1 MKISEMTA
9 GTMFMPPEWDREFNH
24 IHSDSRDIR
33 PGDLFVARKGHASHG
48 QEYISAAID
57 AGAVA
62 VFSEN
67 AEMFRC
73 ESGNVPV
80 FPVTDLEQQLPVWLQ
95 KRYPGFSS
103 LTLYGVTGTNGKSSV
118 TQFIAQLAA
127 ASGKR
132 CGVVGTLGNGFF
144 PDFEETKNTTPDIC
158 VVYRL
163 LDQFFEAGAGCAA
176 LEVSSHGLHQGR
188 VAGLVFDVAVLTN
201 ITQDHLDYHGD
212 MANYFAAKAALFDK
226 EKTKS
231 AVINIDDEYGS
242 RLLNMP
248 DLCGHYLTLS
258 SLKNNRADVLFD
270 KIVATENGMKAE
282 LHTPWG
288 TDDVYLPL
296 LGEFNVAN
304 LAAAVTALAVTG
316 EDFNKLLVKAETLQ
330 PVAGRMAL
338 YTKPGACKAV
348 VDFAHTPDAIAV
360 AINSLTPLSKSI
372 SLVFG
377 CGGDR
382 DRTKRPLMASAAALA
397 DKVWLTDD
405 NPRTESAEQIFNDVS
420 DSPDASDFTYIHDRA
435 SAITAAIE
443 ATPEDG
449 VLMIAGKGHENY
461 QDIMGVKQKYSD
473 EAVLLSLGYQRAGG
487 GYAS

>member
-1 MKISEMTA
+1 MKISELTA

-24 IHSDSRDIR
+24 IHADSRDIN
-33 PGDLFVARKGHASHG
+33 PGDLFIARKGHSSHG
-48 QEYISAAID
+48 QEFISAAIE

-62 VFSEN
+62 IFSEN

-73 ESGNVPV
+73 EAGSVPV
-80 FPVTDLEQQLPVWLQ
+80 FPVSELEKQLPGWLK
-95 KRYPGFSS
+95 KRYPGYES

-127 ASGKR
+127 ANGKR
-132 CGVVGTLGNGFF
+132 CGVIGTLGNGFF

-163 LDQFFEAGAGCAA
+163 LDQFAQSGADSAA

-226 EKTKS
+226 DKARS
-231 AVINIDDEYGS
+231 AVINIDDEYGA
-242 RLLNMP
+242 RLINMP
-248 DLCGHYLTLS
+248 TLCDHYLTLS
-258 SLKNNRADVLFD
+258 SKKNISADVVFH
-270 KIVATENGMKAE
+270 KVSATADGMKAE
-282 LHTPWG
+282 LQTPWG
-288 TDDVYLPL
+288 TEDVYVPL

-316 EDFNKLLVKAETLQ
+316 EDFGNLLIKAETLQ

-338 YTKPGACKAV
+338 YTKPGTCKAV
-348 VDFAHTPDAIAV
+348 IDFAHTPDAIGV
-360 AINSLTPLSKSI
+360 AIKSLAPLSKSL

-382 DRTKRPLMASAAALA
+382 DRTKRAPMASAASLA
-397 DKVWLTDD
+397 DNVWLTDD

-435 SAITAAIE
+435 TAITAAIE

-449 VLMIAGKGHENY
+449 VLLIAGKGHENY
-461 QDIMGVKQKYSD
+461 QDIMGVKHKYSD